1 MIINSLKKLRVRYDE
16 SDKTSYSEK
25 VSIRNSKALN
35 FSSRRTCTQKKTF
48 SKDIHLVKQIFR
60 QIRTHRSQAIHE
72 LYTTQCIVYTHVCV
86 CVIQLPPEEY
96 ADIYLN
102 RDIYLFIYFF
112 NKRPCMMLFILTK
125 LGSEMFQSII

>member
-1 MIINSLKKLRVRYDE
+1 MIINSLKNLRVRYDE

-35 FSSRRTCTQKKTF
+35 FSSRRTCTQKKH
-48 SKDIHLVKQIFR
+48 SQRIFILLNR
-60 QIRTHRSQAIHE
+60 FLDRFALIDRRPHMNYILH
-72 LYTTQCIVYTHVCV
+72 THVCMWYNFH
-86 CVIQLPPEEY
+86 PEAS

-102 RDIYLFIYFF
+102 RDIYLFIFFF
-112 NKRPCMMLFILTK
+112 NKRPCRMLFILTK